1 MLLGIVL
8 AGVVGSQLCVKA
20 GLMRSGGVSLEG
32 GQAWPSLLRTLR
44 EPLLWAGVGCTFVAG
59 LTWLAV
65 LGRLRLSVAFPFL
78 GLSYVLML
86 PAARLLYREPISWI
100 QVAGAA
106 LVCGG
111 VVLIGSNR

>member
-1 MLLGIVL
+1 MTAIRHRPTPWARAIWARTIWVLAIWVL
-8 AGVVGSQLCVKA
+8 AGCAATPHEARFA
-20 GLMRSGGVSLEG
+20 GPM
-32 GQAWPSLLRTLR
+32 PD
-44 EPLLWAGVGCTFVAG
+44 CTGPAAPVAT